1 MYRHKSESFGPT
13 WTQEALTRGEKEL
26 RGVHQ
31 ARQQERAKL
40 GVELDTLR
48 QEQDRLRGLA
58 SLHQGEAAKLRQ
70 ELEAAQKLGARA
82 EQEQRAA
89 VQGRA
94 QAQQS
99 LQQLTQQLQE
109 AGKPDGA
116 SLRISSVGHGHGA
129 SQSLLSHEYVHAE
142 PQLQQALSFQ
152 SHALAYVEQALPL
165 SNSLTIPFHIFA
177 VGQGHSSI
185 TAVINA

>member
-1 MYRHKSESFGPT
+1 M
-13 WTQEALTRGEKEL
+13 
-26 RGVHQ
+26 HQ

-89 VQGRA
+89 LQGKA

-99 LQQLTQQLQE
+99 LQQLTHQLQE
-109 AGKPDGA
+109 AGKPHRA
-116 SLRISSVGHGHGA
+116 SLHISNVGRGVHA
-129 SQSLLSHEYVHAE
+129 SSQSFFPLRVSTLS
-142 PQLQQALSFQ
+142 
-152 SHALAYVEQALPL
+152 
-165 SNSLTIPFHIFA
+165 
-177 VGQGHSSI
+177 SSCSELRCGSDMFCL
-185 TAVINA
+185 